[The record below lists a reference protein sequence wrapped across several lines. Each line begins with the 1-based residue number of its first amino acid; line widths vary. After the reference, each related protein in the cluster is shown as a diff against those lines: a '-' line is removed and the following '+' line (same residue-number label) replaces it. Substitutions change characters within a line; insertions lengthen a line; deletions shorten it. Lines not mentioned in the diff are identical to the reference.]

1 MQALGLSDDLA
12 AVASGH
18 VKDGSHTMHI
28 RKSDEKEDI
37 PFAHMEQSGGTS
49 FHRSHLLGCLRKHI
63 PDSCHIYFDKR
74 LESYTKLP
82 TGDFRLAFKDGTQ
95 ATHDLVV
102 GCDGVRSTVRA
113 LLYRSLAE
121 QAERAG
127 EQPKASEYASKADPV
142 WSGNIAYRGLAPR
155 AVLEEAVPNHPAFAG
170 GVFLLGK
177 DKHIILYP
185 IAQGKFVNVVALV
198 SRQKLEGTQYAAS
211 WIREAGKEDVL
222 SEYHG
227 WEPMVTATLKAM
239 ERTDLWAINVVPNL
253 PTYVGDGIALVGD
266 AAHAMTTHLGAGAG
280 QAVEDA
286 FVLASLLVHPTATAK
301 TLAYALRAY
310 DEVRRPLTQW
320 VVERSRECGLT
331 EEFNM
336 LPSTGDEGVRDPE
349 RDLQQVVERMKEL
362 FSWAKETSAIAD
374 RDKAMAMFEAALV
387 S

>member
-37 PFAHMEQSGGTS
+37 TFVHMEQSGGTS
-49 FHRSHLLGCLRKHI
+49 FYRSHLLGCLRKHV
-63 PDSCHIYFDKR
+63 PDSCHIHFDKR

-82 TGDFRLAFKDGTQ
+82 TGDIRLIFTNGTQ

-113 LLYRSLAE
+113 LLYRSLGE
-121 QAERAG
+121 EAERAG
-127 EQPKASEYASKADPV
+127 EQSKASEYSSKADPV
-142 WSGNIAYRGLAPR
+142 WSGNVAYRGLAPR

-227 WEPMVTATLKAM
+227 WEPMVSATLKAM

-280 QAVEDA
+280 QAVEVGRC
-286 FVLASLLVHPTATAK
+286 FRTCQLASAPHCDSQDLGH
-301 TLAYALRAY
+301 ALRAY

-320 VVERSRECGLT
+320 V
-331 EEFNM
+331 EFNM